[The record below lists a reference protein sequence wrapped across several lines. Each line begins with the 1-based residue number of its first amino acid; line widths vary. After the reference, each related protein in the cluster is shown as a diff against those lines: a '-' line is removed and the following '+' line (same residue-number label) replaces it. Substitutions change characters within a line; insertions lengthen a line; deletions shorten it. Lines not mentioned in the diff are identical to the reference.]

1 MTIQKHP
8 LDWAK
13 SKKTPEPL
21 FKLGCA
27 VVWHTRLALEG
38 TGQDVPA
45 EMPRVDPLGVE
56 TDEMSEQDFD
66 EMIEAARLKLADAK
80 AATTAK
86 LPGSAKFVRIL
97 PHPDGLHAVIVRI
110 PGGMDARKYI
120 AEMREGL
127 LQDNPDL
134 RMDSNVLALE
144 SRLLWPAVGSQEYM
158 DLGDLF
164 ALALRT
170 VYPSVLQETAGANG
184 ITIKKKG

>member
-1 MTIQKHP
+1 MTILKHP

-13 SKKTPEPL
+13 QKKTPDPL

-45 EMPRVDPLGVE
+45 DMPRVDPLGVE
-56 TDEMSEQDFD
+56 TDEMSEQDYD

-80 AATTAK
+80 SATTAK

-97 PHPDGLHAVIVRI
+97 QHPDGLHAVIVRV

-120 AEMREGL
+120 AELR
-127 LQDNPDL
+127 DAPDDPNM
-134 RMDSNVLALE
+134 RMDASVLSFE
-144 SRLLWPAVGSQEYM
+144 SRLLWPSVGTQEFV
-158 DLGDLF
+158 DLVDLF
-164 ALALRT
+164 ALAHRM
-170 VYPSVLQETAGANG
+170 VYPSELQKLAGFTG
-184 ITIKKKG
+184 IDVKKKG

>member
-13 SKKTPEPL
+13 QKKTPEPL

-45 EMPRVDPLGVE
+45 DMPRVDPLGVE
-56 TDEMSEQDFD
+56 TDEMSEQDYD

-80 AATTAK
+80 SATTAK

-97 PHPDGLHAVIVRI
+97 PHPDGLHAVIVRV

-120 AEMREGL
+120 AEMRDSVSH
-127 LQDNPDL
+127 DNPDL
-134 RMDSNVLALE
+134 RMDAKVMTYE
-144 SRLLWPAVGSQEYM
+144 SRLLWPTVGTQEFV
-158 DLGDLF
+158 DLTDLF
-164 ALALRT
+164 AMAHRV
-170 VYPSVLQETAGANG
+170 VYPEALAEIAGANG

>member
-13 SKKTPEPL
+13 QKKTPEPL

-56 TDEMSEQDFD
+56 TEEMSEQDYD

-97 PHPDGLHAVIVRI
+97 PHPDGLHAVIARV

-120 AEMREGL
+120 AEMREAL
-127 LQDNPDL
+127 AQENPDM
-134 RMDSNVLALE
+134 RMDAMVLTYE
-144 SRLLWPAVGSQEYM
+144 SRLLWPAVGTQEYL
-158 DLGDLF
+158 DLTDLF
-164 ALALRT
+164 AMAHRT
-170 VYPSVLQETAGANG
+170 VYPSELQHTAGSNG
-184 ITIKKKG
+184 IDVKKKG